1 MWLFFNSS
9 VIRNI
14 FITVYVFTAVFLPHH
29 NIHILSND
37 ENNQDLKLERD
48 SFKTLNCIAQRCVLL
63 LMFPFFRWENR
74 KAVQF
79 NNKIYYVRWELRK
92 ISRSDV
98 IVSKRFIVLMFS
110 FLTFP
115 ACFYTQIIFFNLNS
129 NWSTF
134 LNVRNLQEPVKKA
147 FCYQKLFWNCLKKM
161 FKCSQKF
168 CKFSTFSLDFF
179 SITRTIFSHSVSEQF
194 W

>member
-1 MWLFFNSS
+1 
-9 VIRNI
+9 
-14 FITVYVFTAVFLPHH
+14 
-29 NIHILSND
+29 
-37 ENNQDLKLERD
+37 
-48 SFKTLNCIAQRCVLL
+48 
-63 LMFPFFRWENR
+63 MFPFFRWENR

-147 FCYQKLFWNCLKKM
+147 FCYQKLFWNFLKKL

-168 CKFSTFSLDFF
+168 CKFSNSSFDFF

-194 W
+194 WWQSKNFNLFLDVSQI